1 MSSEDAYAM
10 RLLSYGMQKWVS
22 QQGWNGFRQ
31 IQRDAIITLLEG
43 DNPPNLVISAPT
55 ASGKTEAALMPA
67 LSIADDGIASD
78 GDARIRILYLA
89 PLKALINDQ
98 YRRTE
103 DMAQWTSVTSYM
115 WHTDVPARIKNALM
129 REHDGMMLT
138 TPESLESFLMNR
150 GRWCS
155 AYLHPDVIVIDE
167 FHAFLGEGRGKQLMS
182 LISRVTRLCED
193 AGHHAPTRIAL
204 SATLSQLDVVADM
217 LDPDRDTAI
226 IQADDTQDAMDV
238 SVQGIPPLSDE
249 GLSSIDYQ
257 RIAEEIVRQ
266 SGHDKTL
273 SFCRSRSD
281 VELVTGHINACL
293 DRMRDDGKIGRDD
306 PIAAMPH
313 HGQLS
318 KQTREELEYRLV
330 STEKP
335 TMAVATQTLELG
347 IDIGDIAKVFQVR
360 NASSVSSLRQRIG
373 RSGRRDGVKRLA
385 VLAPLSDNVTKGM
398 QYDLVTSI
406 SEIELMRGGWFEP
419 PEARR
424 TDVSVLVSETLSALK
439 QYGSA
444 YQDELYAL
452 LCSEGAF
459 RNVSE
464 DLYDLV
470 ICDMLDKS
478 LIDKHASGEL
488 LIGERGESLMDDW
501 HFYAVFQDT
510 EGYTVNA
517 GNKAIGTI
525 TPSAEALMGLARGMC
540 FQLGGK
546 KWQPLPNGLD
556 MDTHTI
562 HVRPSATGSVLTSV
576 GSDGPSTCG
585 RILRTNIALLTGKA
599 SGYVPR
605 YVDDAGLD
613 ALREAR
619 DYARSVRLNPLGLSL
634 VIPTDTCSDLEVMA
648 IRKRG
653 YVDDAVVH
661 VAPPVDDAALNAIMA
676 LVRTVE
682 DREPAY
688 DRRGNRMHASFDCI
702 MLSELV
708 ELVEEALADAD
719 EYVGNEGTLINN
731 TLLADIR
738 SREKNNM
745 YLSDETLRFAYG
757 AESMDVAGATKWMRA
772 LTRFYELPTARRN
785 GGDDTKA

>member
-1 MSSEDAYAM
+1 M
-10 RLLSYGMQKWVS
+10 
-22 QQGWNGFRQ
+22 
-31 IQRDAIITLLEG
+31 
-43 DNPPNLVISAPT
+43 PP
-55 ASGKTEAALMPA
+55 PA
-67 LSIADDGIASD
+67 
-78 GDARIRILYLA
+78 
-89 PLKALINDQ
+89 K
-98 YRRTE
+98 
-103 DMAQWTSVTSYM
+103 
-115 WHTDVPARIKNALM
+115 
-129 REHDGMMLT
+129 
-138 TPESLESFLMNR
+138 
-150 GRWCS
+150 
-155 AYLHPDVIVIDE
+155 
-167 FHAFLGEGRGKQLMS
+167 
-182 LISRVTRLCED
+182 
-193 AGHHAPTRIAL
+193 
-204 SATLSQLDVVADM
+204 
-217 LDPDRDTAI
+217 
-226 IQADDTQDAMDV
+226 
-238 SVQGIPPLSDE
+238 
-249 GLSSIDYQ
+249 
-257 RIAEEIVRQ
+257 
-266 SGHDKTL
+266 
-273 SFCRSRSD
+273 
-281 VELVTGHINACL
+281 
-293 DRMRDDGKIGRDD
+293 
-306 PIAAMPH
+306 
-313 HGQLS
+313 
-318 KQTREELEYRLV
+318 
-330 STEKP
+330 
-335 TMAVATQTLELG
+335 
-347 IDIGDIAKVFQVR
+347 
-360 NASSVSSLRQRIG
+360 
-373 RSGRRDGVKRLA
+373 
-385 VLAPLSDNVTKGM
+385 
-398 QYDLVTSI
+398 
-406 SEIELMRGGWFEP
+406 
-419 PEARR
+419 
-424 TDVSVLVSETLSALK
+424 K

-556 MDTHTI
+556 MDAHTI
-562 HVRPSATGSVLTSV
+562 HVRPSATGSVLMSV

-661 VAPPVDDAALNAIMA
+661 VAPPVGDAALNAIMA

-719 EYVGNEGTLINN
+719 GYVGNEGTLINN

-785 GGDDTKA
+785 GDDDTKA